1 MKNQGPPLK
10 TLALETLFAGQFTL
24 STQLIKQN
32 YFKIPSTDSTP
43 QFFVESYHLYS
54 FRFYLQVRYA
64 EDLGVPK
71 SKGAWLVGFL
81 SITSTLGRV
90 VFGKISDLKFVN
102 RLYLYQFSIFCIGVT
117 TLLCPLVKN
126 YAGLV
131 GYALIFGFFDGCF
144 VGQVAVI
151 TADVVGRDK
160 LSQAVGNMFGT
171 MAIPLSL
178 GPPLAGNQLC
188 KRW

>member
-1 MKNQGPPLK
+1 M
-10 TLALETLFAGQFTL
+10 
-24 STQLIKQN
+24 
-32 YFKIPSTDSTP
+32 PSTEAAP
-43 QFFVESYHLYS
+43 QFFAETYHPYS
-54 FRFYLQVRYA
+54 FRYYLQVRYA

-71 SKGAWLVGFL
+71 SKGAWLIGFL

-102 RLYLYQFSIFCIGVT
+102 RLYLYQFSIFSIGLS
-117 TLLCPLVKN
+117 TLLCPLLKN

-171 MAIPLSL
+171 LAIPMSL

-188 KRW
+188 ER